1 MDEPTHDAAEKMDE
15 PKHNV
20 EPSPQLATIPKH
32 SPDSSLASINFFSGN
47 PTVEVADGILHI
59 FKLQYSFKF
68 KPFWL
73 NIQ

>member
-1 MDEPTHDAAEKMDE
+1 MDQ
-15 PKHNV
+15 PKHNAA
-20 EPSPQLATIPKH
+20 PSQLATIPKH
-32 SPDSSLASINFFSGN
+32 SPDSSLASINFTSGN

-59 FKLQYSFKF
+59 FKFQYSF